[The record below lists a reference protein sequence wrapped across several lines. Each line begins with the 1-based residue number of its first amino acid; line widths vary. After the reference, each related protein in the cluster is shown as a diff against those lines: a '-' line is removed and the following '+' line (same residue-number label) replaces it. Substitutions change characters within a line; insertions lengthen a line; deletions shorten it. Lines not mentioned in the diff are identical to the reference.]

1 MYRLLLIFLLS
12 ILVNHLS
19 YADQA
24 VSFDESLK
32 QSQTTVIGQAE
43 REINLSNEEASVQQ
57 QVTNHPVTK
66 SDKAPTN
73 TNQAPTQ
80 QTSTG
85 TNNNNPWIRPNPWA
99 ETAKENP
106 WANRPLPSSSTADT
120 SSSLNANAASNSPGA
135 LPSPPNIFAP
145 PSANSAT
152 QPSSSNK

>member
-1 MYRLLLIFLLS
+1 MYRLLLIFLVS
-12 ILVNHLS
+12 IFVNHLS

-32 QSQTTVIGQAE
+32 QSQTSVIGQAE
-43 REINLSNEEASVQQ
+43 REINLSNDEASVQQ
-57 QVTNHPVTK
+57 QATTHTVTK

-80 QTSTG
+80 QTPTV
-85 TNNNNPWIRPNPWA
+85 NNNNPWVRPNPWA

-106 WANRPLPSSSTADT
+106 WANRPLPSSSSADT
-120 SSSLNANAASNSPGA
+120 SSSLNANTASNPPGA

-152 QPSSSNK
+152 QSSSSNK